1 MFSIT
6 TPSQG
11 KYNDAIR
18 AICPCKKMIKYMIY
32 IDIYT
37 GHLKI
42 QNQRR

>member
-18 AICPCKKMIKYMIY
+18 AICPCKINNKIH
-32 IDIYT
+32 DI
-37 GHLKI
+37 
-42 QNQRR
+42 Q